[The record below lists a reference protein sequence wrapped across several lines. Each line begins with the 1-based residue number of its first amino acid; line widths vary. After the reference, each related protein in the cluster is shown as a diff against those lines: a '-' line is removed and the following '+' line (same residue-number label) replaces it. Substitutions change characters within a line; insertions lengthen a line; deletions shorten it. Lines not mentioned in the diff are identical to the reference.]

1 MSIFKSPCHEQSS
14 LRVAWGENGLPR
26 GFHAERL
33 MHPGYLEWRQAQ
45 PDPKFAMYEAM
56 TKLKRLAH
64 EASALPQPDAEVQ
77 GSRYLSA
84 SRPVFL
90 SPPSSPAQGAEDG
103 DATPKPTIAEL
114 KARVQRCRE
123 EGDRLEAELKSRR
136 LAEEVEAN
144 EMQI

>member
-1 MSIFKSPCHEQSS
+1 
-14 LRVAWGENGLPR
+14 
-26 GFHAERL
+26 